1 MALDSINSNIHF
13 QAAHTLSSQAAAK
26 AQKEEKTKRTPEK
39 KGIFASLFERSQ
51 AEITVTQDGFPIEI
65 VDMETEEAAI
75 WLRDQADIAADIL
88 KDHQTPDVF
97 ADYKKKVTQFL
108 KFVTKNNLELK
119 RKKRI
124 GYRRNGTPL
133 EPHIQINVI
142 NAKLDEMARWLIN
155 PANDIHRKTLG
166 MLERI
171 NELKG
176 LLVDL
181 FAS

>member
-1 MALDSINSNIHF
+1 MALDVNSSSIYF
-13 QAAHTLSSQAAAK
+13 QAAQSAAQTAAAQQAGK
-26 AQKEEKTKRTPEK
+26 TSKENKTEKPNSR
-39 KGIFASLFERSQ
+39 KGIFASLFEKAQ
-51 AEITVTQDGFPIEI
+51 QQVQFTQDGFPIEI
-65 VDMETEEAAI
+65 ADMELEEAAV
-75 WLRDQADIAADIL
+75 WLRDQADSAADVL

-97 ADYKKKVTQFL
+97 ADYRKKVTLFL
-108 KFVTKNNLELK
+108 RYVTKNNFELK
-119 RKKRI
+119 KKS
-124 GYRRNGTPL
+124 RRYNR
-133 EPHIQINVI
+133 EPHVQINII
-142 NAKLDEMARWLIN
+142 NEKLDEMARWLIN

>member
-1 MALDSINSNIHF
+1 MAVEGIGSSLYF
-13 QAAHTLSSQAAAK
+13 QAAQSASAKQTAKAAK
-26 AQKEEKTKRTPEK
+26 DEKAKNAAPK

-51 AEITVTQDGFPIEI
+51 AQVQLTKDGYPIEI
-65 VDMETEEAAI
+65 LDMETEEAAV
-75 WLRDQADIAADIL
+75 WLRDQADSAADYL

-97 ADYKKKVTQFL
+97 ADYRKKVTLFL
-108 KFVTKNNLELK
+108 RYVTKNNFELK
-119 RKKRI
+119 KKS
-124 GYRRNGTPL
+124 RRYNR
-133 EPHIQINVI
+133 EPHVQINII
-142 NAKLDEMARWLIN
+142 NEKLDEMARWLIN